1 MGRERRSKG
10 TKRSQVALK
19 STAPF
24 LLKADDGTE
33 LEVNKGAIFSG
44 ETSKSQAKQTWKGYA
59 EKEGGQRWQSNV
71 LS

>member
-10 TKRSQVALK
+10 TKRLKIALK

-44 ETSKSQAKQTWKGYA
+44 ETSRSQAKQR
-59 EKEGGQRWQSNV
+59 GGKR
-71 LS
+71 

>member
-44 ETSKSQAKQTWKGYA
+44 ETSRSQAKQR
-59 EKEGGQRWQSNV
+59 GGKR
-71 LS
+71 